1 MMTMP
6 RDREIAQV
14 TDAPSSPPLA
24 VSPGPIVGPGAGGGR
39 PVWSRVMGVVALGA
53 LVALAACRSGGGPPP
68 PEEPEAPMVPLAPGA
83 ELYYDDSGGVTQ
95 EIREV
100 VRDPEGLREMWEQ
113 ATEPRSEPPP
123 VPDVDFEE
131 SMVLVVGAGRMSP
144 GDRIQVDSAGV
155 RTERTTEDEEEIF
168 EVIVRTV
175 EACVDVSGEAFPLH
189 VVRVPR
195 FDGRVSFAERS
206 DEEEC
211 GEA

>member
-1 MMTMP
+1 M
-6 RDREIAQV
+6 
-14 TDAPSSPPLA
+14 
-24 VSPGPIVGPGAGGGR
+24 
-39 PVWSRVMGVVALGA
+39 WSRVMGLVTLGA
-53 LVALAACRSGGGPPP
+53 LVALTACRSGGGPPP
-68 PEEPEAPMVPLAPGA
+68 PEEPEAPMVPLASGA

-95 EIREV
+95 EVREV
-100 VRDPEGLREMWEQ
+100 VRDPEGLREIWEQ

-195 FDGRVSFAERS
+195 FDGRVSFTERS